1 MQQFVIDVKARQPIC
16 SVKPE
21 MPYQD
26 KSDEE
31 SDGGDCNVSV
41 IDGPDPV
48 CLICVKKDHNSY
60 VSPFTGKR
68 KVSYF
73 ACDKFLNASP
83 ATQNKILDEK
93 EFCRKCLRVGAKS
106 GHKHCHD
113 TYVCRHPSHDPQ
125 KGHHVLVCEKHKK
138 IPENEK
144 LLDKFKREV
153 IYKHED
159 LPSKIIK
166 NLVG

>member
-1 MQQFVIDVKARQPIC
+1 
-16 SVKPE
+16 
-21 MPYQD
+21 MPFQD
-26 KSDEE
+26 NSDEE
-31 SDGGDCNVSV
+31 SDGGANNVSV
-41 IDGPDPV
+41 IDDPNPM
-48 CLICVKKDHNSY
+48 CLICGKKDHNSY

-83 ATQNKILDEK
+83 ATRNKILDEK

-159 LPSKIIK
+159 LPSKSTKIK
-166 NLVG
+166 KF